1 MAQRAINTC
10 DIAHC
15 TEHPLGFAVAMDS
28 YPVGDFLFL
37 FLLLFSFFFLF
48 FSLLRSRD
56 IPWVR
61 EIFPLVC
68 GEVTGSCLGVFHWPT
83 SLRPK
88 TRGYYLIEA
97 VWVCAAPSGR
107 VFEPFW
113 SDNGYTLCRFWSG
126 IGFGFEG
133 TTRVYE
139 RIYRS
144 SSKWVRKKKN
154 YANSKWNGMLFLL
167 ALISK

>member
-37 FLLLFSFFFLF
+37 FLLLFSFFSLF

-61 EIFPLVC
+61 EIFPSHVVGSLGRALVSA
-68 GEVTGSCLGVFHWPT
+68 TGRHLFGQ
-83 SLRPK
+83 RP
-88 TRGYYLIEA
+88 G
-97 VWVCAAPSGR
+97 
-107 VFEPFW
+107 
-113 SDNGYTLCRFWSG
+113 
-126 IGFGFEG
+126 G
-133 TTRVYE
+133 TT
-139 RIYRS
+139 
-144 SSKWVRKKKN
+144 
-154 YANSKWNGMLFLL
+154 L
-167 ALISK
+167 